1 MYFKQIYL
9 GCLAH
14 ASYII
19 GSEGEAAIVDPQ
31 RDVEQYLDECQAQ
44 NLKIKYIIETHLHR
58 DFVSGHCELARRTG
72 AKIVYSHKANA
83 EFPHRKVTEGDEIAI
98 GSVTVRVIETP
109 GHTPESV
116 SLLVFDR
123 EAPADPPKVLTGD
136 TLFVGDVGRPDL
148 AGAQGYTAAEA
159 ALSLYDSLHKKLLT
173 LDDHTEVYPA
183 HGAGSACGRNISK
196 ETSSTIG
203 EQRRTNYAL
212 RPMSKE
218 EFVRLTTTDLPEI
231 PAYFPF
237 SAEAN
242 RTGASALDELPRP
255 ARVSP
260 AEVARFQREGVVVLD
275 VRTAADF
282 GAGHVPGSINVG
294 LGGQFATWAGS
305 LIATDAPVVLVADDE
320 REVDEAVMRLAR
332 VGLENARGFLG
343 GGIEAW
349 KDAGFTVTVLPQI
362 SVDELHE
369 RIESEDVDW
378 QIVDVRRPGEYAG
391 GHVPG
396 GRSFPLSNIKG
407 AFLDGLDPE
416 RPVAVVCAGGYRSS
430 AAASILEARG
440 FRKLLNVTGGTT
452 AYVNAG
458 YKVE

>member
-1 MYFKQIYL
+1 M
-9 GCLAH
+9 
-14 ASYII
+14 
-19 GSEGEAAIVDPQ
+19 
-31 RDVEQYLDECQAQ
+31 
-44 NLKIKYIIETHLHR
+44 
-58 DFVSGHCELARRTG
+58 SGHCELARRTG

-242 RTGASALDELPRP
+242 RTGASALDEL
-255 ARVSP
+255 
-260 AEVARFQREGVVVLD
+260 
-275 VRTAADF
+275 
-282 GAGHVPGSINVG
+282 
-294 LGGQFATWAGS
+294 
-305 LIATDAPVVLVADDE
+305 
-320 REVDEAVMRLAR
+320 
-332 VGLENARGFLG
+332 
-343 GGIEAW
+343 
-349 KDAGFTVTVLPQI
+349 
-362 SVDELHE
+362 HE
-369 RIESEDVDW
+369 RIESEDVDR

-430 AAASILEARG
+430 AAASILDARG